1 MKSINKSFAFT
12 LERDENGPEI
22 WVEIEGEKPS
32 SANGYS
38 GEIYIESARDSKTGV
53 DLTDTL
59 STDEIEWIIERA
71 QK

>member
-1 MKSINKSFAFT
+1 MKSINKSFSFT

-32 SANGYS
+32 SSNGYS
-38 GEIYIESARDSKTGV
+38 GEIYIESARDSRTGI